1 MTISQKL
8 AQKLEGAKISWNATE
23 HAVLKYKDTLSDEDE
38 GTFTEYYDV
47 KSWKLTNLS
56 ATKIDYENNSKEE
69 THQAEK
75 DNDCG
80 LSSLSITFDSK
91 TGKAKEVVLPFFSFW
106 FLFHDAINSRLP
118 GETFG
123 TSTDINGGD
132 GIHTMEGGG
141 TQVMG
146 SVTYEEKWN
155 IKSYRNK

>member
-1 MTISQKL
+1 MGFIVNK
-8 AQKLEGAKISWNATE
+8 K
-23 HAVLKYKDTLSDEDE
+23 
-38 GTFTEYYDV
+38 
-47 KSWKLTNLS
+47 
-56 ATKIDYENNSKEE
+56 NNSKEE

-75 DNDCG
+75 DNDYG
-80 LSSLSITFDSK
+80 PSSLSIIFDSK
-91 TGKAKEVVLPFFSFW
+91 TGKAKEVGLPFFSFW

-123 TSTDINGGD
+123 TSTGIKGGD

-155 IKSYRNK
+155 IKRYRNK